1 MIHQITKAFDDRD
14 ERGIDCNIWMKL
26 YEAIENYD
34 RDDNIY
40 QGVIANGF
48 DFNSAMNIIA
58 LARGATMLENPP
70 RSHP

>member
-1 MIHQITKAFDDRD
+1 MIHQITKAFDDSD
-14 ERGIDCNIWMKL
+14 ERGIDRNIWMKL

-40 QGVIANGF
+40 QGVISNGF
-48 DFNSAMNIIA
+48 SFNSAMNIIA

>member
-1 MIHQITKAFDDRD
+1 MIHQITKSFDDRD

-40 QGVIANGF
+40 QGGSLQMDSI
-48 DFNSAMNIIA
+48 STQ
-58 LARGATMLENPP
+58 R
-70 RSHP
+70 